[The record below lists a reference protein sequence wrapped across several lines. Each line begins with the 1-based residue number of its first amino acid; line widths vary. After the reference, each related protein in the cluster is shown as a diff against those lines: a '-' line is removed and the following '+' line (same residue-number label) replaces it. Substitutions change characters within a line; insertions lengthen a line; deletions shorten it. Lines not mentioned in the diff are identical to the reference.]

1 MNILYTHT
9 HYIYIYYI
17 YTLYIL
23 YYIHYIYIYTLYIYI
38 YYIYIYYIYILYI
51 YTIYIQYIL
60 YYIHYIYI
68 HYIYIYYIYIYTIY
82 ILYIYTIHIY
92 TLYIYIHYIY
102 ILYTYIHYIYI
113 ILYIQFFFTV
123 VDLGLFM
130 QAQHRTHMSSRC
142 HRQTQMSWFGLPQLF
157 CTFGLLCSL
166 WSETLATQS
175 RLKVGYSC
183 PGTSLDWIYD
193 KFRSWNRFAEAAGFQ
208 HCQSL
213 RGGSMVLQI
222 SVATVDRYKPQA

>member
-1 MNILYTHT
+1 M
-9 HYIYIYYI
+9 YIYYI
-17 YTLYIL
+17 YTLYI
-23 YYIHYIYIYTLYIYI
+23 YIC
-38 YYIYIYYIYILYI
+38 I
-51 YTIYIQYIL
+51 YTIYIYTV
-60 YYIHYIYI
+60 
-68 HYIYIYYIYIYTIY
+68 YTI
-82 ILYIYTIHIY
+82 
-92 TLYIYIHYIY
+92 
-102 ILYTYIHYIYI
+102 YIYI

-130 QAQHRTHMSSRC
+130 QAQHRTPMSSRC

-157 CTFGLLCSL
+157 CTFGLLRSL

-193 KFRSWNRFAEAAGFQ
+193 KFRSWNRFAEAVGFQ

-213 RGGSMVLQI
+213 RGSSMVLQI